1 MLARTLKLLHGSN
14 CGDIAHREV
23 KKAVVGKLGTIPSS
37 VGGGKKINEDL
48 IVKEVFGEQDSLQE
62 HGRKE
67 IVASKKLPEEFIVET
82 LIPHMDRLITRY
94 IVAHTPSML
103 SQLVTC
109 YATYTNMRTEGQ
121 NIGPLIERLMD
132 TIKYRMPGYEAAD
145 IVSSVGPCFALAPD
159 DTELFEMFL
168 DRLKTKQD
176 DLSALNLVGLM
187 RIYSKLAGPC
197 ISDLHGWMIPRL
209 VQILREYDNQEICD
223 ILISLASAS
232 ATDPSV
238 TGDVHCL
245 LALVPE
251 LERRLAG
258 DTALDFFLQADAL
271 WALARLGVQHDLL
284 VASVADRLSQP
295 GTAEDLPVK
304 YLCRLFWVFSKLGQ
318 LDRVAQPL
326 SAALANCQAHL
337 TASDFAR
344 VAQAQPSPSPLPPG
358 LLEGIASRLQ
368 AQVAAD
374 GLAEDRQRKEF
385 CFLLSGLARLGLLD
399 RDTNSTLFK
408 LMNDSAETF
417 SEPEIRQVV
426 LALWTS
432 PAHRAGLTGFIP
444 KSWSLIAS
452 AAVKPLQAFSA

>member
-1 MLARTLKLLHGSN
+1 MKLLHGKH
-14 CGDIAHREV
+14 CADIVQRDV
-23 KKAVVGKLGTIPSS
+23 KQSLVGKLGSIPSS
-37 VGGGKKINEDL
+37 IGGGKKLNEDL
-48 IVKEVFGEQDSLQE
+48 TVKEVFEDHDHLQG

-67 IVASKKLPEEFIVET
+67 IVASKRLPEEFIAET

-94 IVAHTPSML
+94 IVAHTPAML

-132 TIKYRMPGYEAAD
+132 TIKYRMAGYEAAD
-145 IVSSVGPCFALAPD
+145 IVASVGPCYALAPD

-168 DRLKTKQD
+168 DRLKMKQD
-176 DLSALNLVGLM
+176 DLSALNLLGLM
-187 RIYSKLAGPC
+187 RIYSKLAGPF

-209 VQILREYDNQEICD
+209 VIILKEYDNQEICD

-232 ATDPSV
+232 ATDSSV
-238 TGDVHCL
+238 TGDVHSL

-251 LERRLAG
+251 LERRL
-258 DTALDFFLQADAL
+258 TAETPLDFFLQADAL
-271 WALARLGVQHDLL
+271 WALSRLGVQHDLL
-284 VASVADRLSQP
+284 TTSVADRLSQP
-295 GTAEDLPVK
+295 ATADDLPVK

-326 SAALANCQAHL
+326 ASALSNCQAYL

-344 VAQAQPSPSPLPPG
+344 LAQAQPSPSPLPSG
-358 LLEGIASRLQ
+358 LLEGIGSRLQ
-368 AQVAAD
+368 AQIAVE
-374 GLAEDRQRKEF
+374 GLGEDRNRKDF
-385 CFLLSGLARLGLLD
+385 CFLLSGLARLDLLEKD
-399 RDTNSTLFK
+399 PASTLFR
-408 LMNDSAETF
+408 LISENSESF
-417 SEPEIRQVV
+417 SEQEIRQVI

-432 PAHRAGLTGFIP
+432 PMHRDTLKEYVP
-444 KSWSLIAS
+444 KSWSLIAA